1 MPITNPHTSL
11 SNHAGGSITMI
22 RVLLADDHKI
32 LRQGLAGLLREEK
45 DIELIGEACD
55 GLMAVE
61 MARRLHPDVVVMD
74 ISMPRL
80 NGIEATRII
89 TAEQPDIHVIGL
101 SMYEMSDVAIAMRD
115 AGAMTYLTKGCP
127 SADLIAAIRKS
138 IS

>member
-1 MPITNPHTSL
+1 MPVFNPSNSL
-11 SNHAGGSITMI
+11 NANAGGSITMI

-45 DIELIGEACD
+45 DIELVGEACD

-61 MARRLHPDVVVMD
+61 MARRLRPDVVVMD

-89 TAEQPDIHVIGL
+89 TAEQPDVRVIGL
-101 SMYEMSDVAIAMRD
+101 SMYEMADVAIAMRD

>member
-1 MPITNPHTSL
+1 
-11 SNHAGGSITMI
+11 MI

-45 DIELIGEACD
+45 DIELVGEACD

-61 MARRLHPDVVVMD
+61 MARRLRPDVVVMD

-89 TAEQPDIHVIGL
+89 NQDPRTKEVPIICATAL
-101 SMYEMSDVAIAMRD
+101 AMPQDRD
-115 AGAMTYLTKGCP
+115 RCIEAGARAYLSKPFDMGQLFDTMRRLMPDLFTQQPGFPGP
-127 SADLIAAIRKS
+127 ST
-138 IS
+138 